1 MAPEM
6 LSKTHK
12 IARPGIMPTRAIACG
27 RLFHGAEPLH
37 SLLRRNLM
45 QHADSCYRVK
55 MISAV
60 SVNGNRPC
68 PIPDMCPQGY
78 FIPDE
83 STRSAKQASHPMA
96 PRGAGSWLNGHGHLS
111 GRMHAAQDSYIL

>member
-1 MAPEM
+1 
-6 LSKTHK
+6 
-12 IARPGIMPTRAIACG
+12 
-27 RLFHGAEPLH
+27 
-37 SLLRRNLM
+37 M

-111 GRMHAAQDSYIL
+111 GRMHAAQDFIYFVMNRFFFCIRRQRHRVYLVSLART